1 MMMTTGKL
9 TAVGVLGVAV
19 LMLIG
24 IGLAACTTVD
34 PAPQALFAKNDH
46 QAVAA
51 WYEKEAANLRQK
63 AHEME
68 VMEEAYRQDP
78 ERGRQLM
85 VHAPKADF
93 IAACKTLATM
103 YTDSAKQAETLA
115 TLHRKMVR

>member
-1 MMMTTGKL
+1 MNRL
-9 TAVGVLGVAV
+9 VAV

-34 PAPQALFAKNDH
+34 PAPQALAKNDH

-68 VMEEAYRQDP
+68 VMEEAYQQDP

-103 YTDSAKQAETLA
+103 YTDSAKQAESLA
-115 TLHRKMVR
+115 TLHRNMVR